1 MVVVDTH
8 CHASPYWYEPVETLL
23 DQMNRH
29 GVAKATLIQI
39 GGEYD
44 NAYLIECMR
53 RFPGRFS
60 VVGLV
65 DTDRP
70 DAPERLEEWVKQAII
85 GFHLKNPLEG
95 YRRLTFMMLDA
106 DIVAVSPSSVWRVLS
121 QAGLLSKWNGSG
133 RRRERASRS
142 RWQHI
147 STGTSMV
154 PYLNIGGTFYYLCS
168 ILDGFSRYI
177 VNWDIRSQ

>member
-1 MVVVDTH
+1 MVFVDTH

-23 DQMNRH
+23 DQMNRY

-65 DTDRP
+65 DTDRL
-70 DAPERLEEWVKQAII
+70 DAPERLEEWAKQGIEGIRLRPLARSPGRDPLAIWRKASDL
-85 GFHLKNPLEG
+85 GLVVSAQG
-95 YRRLTFMMLDA
+95 S
-106 DIVAVSPSSVWRVLS
+106 AVEEFSSPAFEDVIKALPTLASIM
-121 QAGLLSKWNGSG
+121 GS
-133 RRRERASRS
+133 AT
-142 RWQHI
+142 WL
-147 STGTSMV
+147 
-154 PYLNIGGTFYYLCS
+154 P
-168 ILDGFSRYI
+168 
-177 VNWDIRSQ
+177 